1 MASRSARGHPRLGG
15 EITFGHRWCAAQ
27 APQRNAAL
35 AVASWYVA
43 ETYLKVRGK
52 WVNLYRPIDRH
63 GNLIDAM
70 LSEYR
75 DMAAVKASCRVGGSP
90 DSVGGRKGDDVGGQV
105 TPLALFSYGGF
116 SGQRS
121 ARPCLRTRS
130 PAALALVACLFA
142 MCA

>member
-1 MASRSARGHPRLGG
+1 VASRSARGHPRLGG

-75 DMAAVKASCRVGGSP
+75 DMAAVKASCRVGGPVFEQDHPRLSP
-90 DSVGGRKGDDVGGQV
+90 SLPVSSRC
-105 TPLALFSYGGF
+105 ALESTVVIA
-116 SGQRS
+116 QS
-121 ARPCLRTRS
+121 A
-130 PAALALVACLFA
+130 AN
-142 MCA
+142 